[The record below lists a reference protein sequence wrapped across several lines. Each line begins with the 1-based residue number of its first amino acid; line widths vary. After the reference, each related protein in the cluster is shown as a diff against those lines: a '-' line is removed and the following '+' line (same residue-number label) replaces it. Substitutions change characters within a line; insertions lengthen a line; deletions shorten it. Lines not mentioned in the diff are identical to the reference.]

1 MFVGIDVS
9 KDHLDVC
16 TDPARPTS
24 RRFNTPGDVESLA
37 MELQQATLVIVEATG
52 GYENI
57 LVTVLLEHGIPVAR
71 VNPRQVRD
79 FAKSYNIL
87 SKTDR
92 MDATILS
99 RFAKERQTDLHRLSL
114 DTERDA
120 FKALVRC
127 RQALIEQQT
136 QVKNMAHQADA
147 TVKTSLARVLTA
159 LKTEIDTLDQL
170 IGQALSQYDE
180 SAVLIAV
187 KGVGPVLTSTLISQL
202 PELGKLNHKQIASLV
217 GVAPFN
223 CDSGRYRGKRRVW
236 GGRADIRHVL

>member
-79 FAKSYNIL
+79 FA
-87 SKTDR
+87 
-92 MDATILS
+92 S
-99 RFAKERQTDLHRLSL
+99 R
-114 DTERDA
+114 
-120 FKALVRC
+120 
-127 RQALIEQQT
+127 I
-136 QVKNMAHQADA
+136 
-147 TVKTSLARVLTA
+147 TSCPKRIAWMRRFL
-159 LKTEIDTLDQL
+159 
-170 IGQALSQYDE
+170 
-180 SAVLIAV
+180 AVLQ
-187 KGVGPVLTSTLISQL
+187 K
-202 PELGKLNHKQIASLV
+202 
-217 GVAPFN
+217 
-223 CDSGRYRGKRRVW
+223 SGRPIFIV
-236 GGRADIRHVL
+236 